1 MAEVRD
7 DVLSPERA
15 SVDRVEGLLA
25 LGAAAT
31 RLAVLAASCF
41 SVSVGW
47 AVTTNRVVYA
57 ALVVVTFGVTL
68 ALTVRL
74 LVLRL
79 MPARPCWITDALVVA
94 LAVLGLGLV
103 TPPADPRDPGVGL
116 LWAAG
121 LCGNACTTVGLWAR
135 RRLDLLGAVVMIGTY
150 LLVAFGLNKAPAPLV
165 LSNAA
170 MWAGFTCATWVVASN
185 WRALAREADTL
196 RAVAVREAAR
206 AGELAALDRAR
217 LVVHDPA
224 AILRMIADPDT
235 PPESFS
241 ALRQQAATEA
251 VRLRSF
257 MSDTRTVPAPATVD
271 PAYDGCPG
279 PGDPTLAGAVRAG
292 VEGFADLPI
301 ELAVDLAEGVVLA
314 PPVAE
319 ALTQAVATCLHNVR
333 EHAGA
338 ALVVVHADACRGGW
352 EVTVRDDGRG
362 FDVDRV
368 VPGHGLRALVR
379 DNLAAQ
385 GVRAHVASAP
395 GEGCTVTMTG
405 AC

>member
-1 MAEVRD
+1 MTEVRD

-15 SVDRVEGLLA
+15 SGDRVEGLLA

-47 AVTTNRVVYA
+47 AVTTNRPAYA
-57 ALVVVTFGVTL
+57 TLVVVTFGTTL
-68 ALTVRL
+68 VLTVRL
-74 LVLRL
+74 LVLRI
-79 MPARPCWITDALVVA
+79 MPARLCWITDASIVA
-94 LAVLGLGLV
+94 VSVLGLGLV
-103 TPPADPRDPGVGL
+103 TPPADPGDPGVGL

-135 RRLDLLGAVVMIGTY
+135 RRLDLLGAVTMIGIY
-150 LLVAFGLNKAPAPLV
+150 LLVAFGLNRAPAPLV

-170 MWAGFTCATWVVASN
+170 MWTGFTCATWVVASN
-185 WRALAREADTL
+185 WRALARETDTL

-235 PPESFS
+235 PPQALS

-251 VRLRSF
+251 VRLRTF
-257 MSDTRTVPAPATVD
+257 MSDTRTVRTPASVGGSS
-271 PAYDGCPG
+271 DGSAG
-279 PGDPTLAGAVRAG
+279 PGDPTLAGAVRAAA
-292 VEGFADLPI
+292 EGFADLPI
-301 ELAVDLAEGVVLA
+301 ELAVDLAESVVLA
-314 PPVAE
+314 PPVA
-319 ALTQAVATCLHNVR
+319 AAITQAVATCLHNVR

-338 ALVVVHADACRGGW
+338 ALVVVHADACGGGW

-362 FDVDRV
+362 FDVNRV
-368 VPGHGLRALVR
+368 VPGHGLRALVH

-385 GVRAHVASAP
+385 GSGPTWRARRARDAR
-395 GEGCTVTMTG
+395 
-405 AC
+405 